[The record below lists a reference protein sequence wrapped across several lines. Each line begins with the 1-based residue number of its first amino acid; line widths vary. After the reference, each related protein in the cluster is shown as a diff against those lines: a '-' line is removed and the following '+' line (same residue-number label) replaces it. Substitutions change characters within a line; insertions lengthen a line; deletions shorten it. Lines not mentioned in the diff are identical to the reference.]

1 MMTKSDK
8 WERRIHFDPP
18 RDVAVMS
25 TDGKWSAE
33 AVLLEISATEARIR
47 SPILRPELPEL
58 FLMLT
63 RFGNNPVFRR
73 CKRVWARG
81 SEMGLTFAERKTGTW
96 SLKEASK
103 GDPFAPDESAPTCPR
118 CDKAYSEL
126 PPAAEGAVA
135 PPAKLNDRTSM
146 LHSAKV
152 GQQG

>member
-47 SPILRPELPEL
+47 SPILRPELAEL

-73 CKRVWARG
+73 CKRVWVKG

-96 SLKEASK
+96 ALK
-103 GDPFAPDESAPTCPR
+103 DPSRADPLAPDETVPTCAR
-118 CDKAYSEL
+118 CAKTYPSES
-126 PPAAEGAVA
+126 PPAVEVAVA
-135 PPAKLNDRTSM
+135 PPAKLNHRTSM
-146 LHSAKV
+146 LPGAKV
-152 GQQG
+152 GQA